1 LKTQPDSKNSSKRSS
16 ISEHDDAEIIPR
28 NIHAL
33 CTKKTKEFIAQL
45 AKKASK
51 MGSDEL
57 GEEVSSFY
65 IALTRLIEPKLSGDD
80 QDAKVARCMELAE
93 EQLTEAFYNRL
104 FSNEADETKDLD
116 LQRAI
121 RAFHWIGPAM
131 LGAKL
136 DRSRVEVSALMD
148 QAVNC
153 FLQTNAALLP
163 RDKIAHLSSGV
174 STLAQA
180 IEVSTRSPAGADDLL
195 PAIIYL
201 LIYTN
206 PPLLVSN
213 LNLIRRLSPPE
224 LLRRGEQA
232 YHYCSICSAVG
243 FVEHGI
249 TAKHLNLTR
258 KQFDMFHQNQAKP
271 PLALMESTF
280 PRMDKI
286 GNIFTK
292 DGDDDVSFSSPALE
306 KIKSIKR
313 DNDRFFERARSL
325 RQEMAEWS
333 LSVAR
338 EADAIL
344 ERYPLEIKRIETVD
358 SVELDD
364 TPSSASTLSSNDN

>member
-1 LKTQPDSKNSSKRSS
+1 MSSRRNTGSFSSAQLLCRNECGFYGNTQWNGYCSLCWRHVQKNDDYHDLTLEVANLKPEPQSKDSSKRSS
-16 ISEHDDAEIIPR
+16 ISENDDEIIPR
-28 NIHAL
+28 SIHVL
-33 CTKKTKEFIAQL
+33 CTKKTKEFITQL
-45 AKKASK
+45 SKKAPK

-57 GEEVSSFY
+57 GEEVSSYY
-65 IALTRLIEPKLSGDD
+65 IALTRLIEPKLSGEDIE
-80 QDAKVARCMELAE
+80 AKVARCMELAE

-136 DRSRVEVSALMD
+136 DRTRVEVSNLMD

-163 RDKIAHLSSGV
+163 RDKIAHLSQGV

-180 IEVSTRSPAGADDLL
+180 IEVSTLKPAGADDLL

-232 YHYCSICSAVG
+232 YHYCSICSG
-243 FVEHGI
+243 TFLIEKTI
-249 TAKHLNLTR
+249 MRISK
-258 KQFDMFHQNQAKP
+258 KP
-271 PLALMESTF
+271 S
-280 PRMDKI
+280 D
-286 GNIFTK
+286 
-292 DGDDDVSFSSPALE
+292 
-306 KIKSIKR
+306 
-313 DNDRFFERARSL
+313 
-325 RQEMAEWS
+325 
-333 LSVAR
+333 
-338 EADAIL
+338 
-344 ERYPLEIKRIETVD
+344 
-358 SVELDD
+358 
-364 TPSSASTLSSNDN
+364 LSSMGSRRNI